1 VKVKAEVAEGYSQKV
16 AVGDN
21 VQIAFPDLDREIDAK
36 ISAVS
41 RYINTL
47 NRTFLVEVKL
57 DPKKDGFKANMIA
70 ILKITDY
77 KNDKSLNIP
86 VKYIQSDLD
95 GEFVYVVDSRDNRHY
110 AKKAF
115 IKQGLSYNGIVEIT
129 TGLKEGDKIIT
140 SGYLDLEEGEE
151 IRF

>member
-1 VKVKAEVAEGYSQKV
+1 MLPLYSPILTGEVE
-16 AVGDN
+16 
-21 VQIAFPDLDREIDAK
+21 AK
-36 ISAVS
+36 ITAVS

-77 KNDKSLNIP
+77 INPKALCIP

-95 GEFVYVVDSRDNRHY
+95 GDFVFIAETTDEGNYTKRV
-110 AKKAF
+110 A
-115 IKQGLSYNGIVEIT
+115 IKQGLSYNGLVEIT
-129 TGLKEGDKIIT
+129 EGLKEGDKIIT
-140 SGYLDLEEGEE
+140 SGYLELEDGEE
-151 IRF
+151 INL